1 MNGRGGFTL
10 LEVMFSLLIFSAGM
24 LAYVSYQS
32 RASAMLFETESTAI
46 ATAIAVEA
54 AEELTSMTEDDFRIL
69 IEDIN
74 PQPTT
79 GWLTDTEFK
88 AKSSLFN
95 FSVGPFDPFGRAL
108 NGAGNGMFTRLF
120 RVTTFS
126 NLTNTTYEENSP
138 MEVLRVIEIYVG
150 WPNRGIVT
158 KVCDSGPYDS
168 ECTHLIVPVMKPIYY
183 Y

>member
-54 AEELTSMTEDDFRIL
+54 AEELNSMTEDDFRIL
-69 IEDIN
+69 IENIN

-88 AKSSLFN
+88 AYSSLFN
-95 FSVGPFDPFGRAL
+95 FSVGPFDAFGRAL

-158 KVCDSGPYDS
+158 KVCDSGPGDV
-168 ECTHLIVPVMKPIYY
+168 ECNHLIVPVMKPIYY

>member
-54 AEELTSMTEDDFRIL
+54 AEELNSMVEDDFRIL
-69 IEDIN
+69 VENIN

-88 AKSSLFN
+88 AYSSLLN
-95 FSVGPFDPFGRAL
+95 FSVGPFDAFGRAL
-108 NGAGNGMFTRLF
+108 NGNGNGMFSRLF
-120 RVTTFS
+120 RVTTFG
-126 NLTNTTYEENSP
+126 NLTGVTYAENSP
-138 MEVLRVIEIYVG
+138 MEVIRVVEVYVG
-150 WPNRGIVT
+150 WPNRGVVT
-158 KVCDSGPYDS
+158 KVCDSGPYDA
-168 ECTHLIVPVMKPIYY
+168 ECNHLIVPVMKPIYY